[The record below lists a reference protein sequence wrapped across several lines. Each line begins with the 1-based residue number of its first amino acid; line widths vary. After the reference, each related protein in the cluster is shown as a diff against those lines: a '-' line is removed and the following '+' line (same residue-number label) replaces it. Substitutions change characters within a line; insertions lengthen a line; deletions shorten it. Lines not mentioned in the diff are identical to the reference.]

1 MTNLLPLDTQCD
13 LYKVKK
19 PYQYVGEEF
28 LSYNKDFDSA
38 KVKMALVFPDK
49 YEIAISNLGQKILYD
64 IVNSDERFLADRIY
78 APDADYRQI
87 LIEKD
92 ETLYGLESKRK
103 AYDFDILGFSLQYE
117 LSYPTMLEMLRLSKI
132 PVLRKERVDNDCP
145 IIMAGGP
152 CCFNPKPIS
161 NFIDLFM
168 IGDGEELLV
177 EVLETYETLKNQGL
191 KRNEIILELAKI

>member
-13 LYKVKK
+13 LYRVKK

-78 APDADYRQI
+78 APDIDYRQI

-117 LSYPTMLEMLRLSKI
+117 LSYPTMLEMLRLAKI
-132 PVLRKERVDNDCP
+132 PVLRKERTDNDCP

-152 CCFNPKPIS
+152 CCFNPKPIE

-168 IGDGEELLV
+168 IGDGEELLID
-177 EVLETYETLKNQGL
+177 VLETY
-191 KRNEIILELAKI
+191 